1 MAPLEKSAARKRSR
15 AHSHT
20 VGVEKVGSAEL
31 VFSRLSEGREEPVTG
46 LSFSGSEGEADT
58 PCDICGEATN
68 CRKVKVHPG
77 EMCAEPGKGGRVRSE
92 TGDW

>member
-1 MAPLEKSAARKRSR
+1 MPRKRSR
-15 AHSHT
+15 VHIHT
-20 VGVEKVGSAEL
+20 VGGRKGWL
-31 VFSRLSEGREEPVTG
+31 SRAGFLKIVGREEPVTG

-77 EMCAEPGKGGRVRSE
+77 EMCAEPGKGGRGRSE